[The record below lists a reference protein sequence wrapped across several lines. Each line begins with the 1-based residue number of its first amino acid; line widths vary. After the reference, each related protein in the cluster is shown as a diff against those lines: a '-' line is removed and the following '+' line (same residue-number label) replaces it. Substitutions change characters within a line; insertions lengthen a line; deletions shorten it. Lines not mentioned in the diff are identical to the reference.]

1 MNCILIQVLNGVT
14 SGPSPVP
21 GLLPPSH
28 PTPSEVGDGRIGERG
43 RVTLLPLGGSGG
55 GVRAAE
61 LPLGSNDAQ
70 PGEGEG
76 GLSPF
81 PLVIP
86 PSQPTLP
93 QVGEGLSA
101 DGGDAPLEGGYMALL
116 EATEELPQEWT
127 GEMIT
132 YESVPLIS
140 YTPRPLVIDV
150 CAHVKR

>member
-1 MNCILIQVLNGVT
+1 MNGVT

-28 PTPSEVGDGRIGERG
+28 PSPSEVGDGRSGERG
-43 RVTLLPLGGSGG
+43 RVTRLPLGGTGG

-61 LPLGSNDAQ
+61 LPLGGTRYAQ

-81 PLVIP
+81 PLVIA

-93 QVGEGLSA
+93 QVGEGRSGFTHSA
-101 DGGDAPLEGGYMALL
+101 AVTGFIGMQANQAIAQASDRLTLLRRAGDAAHAQSSIQHKLR
-116 EATEELPQEWT
+116 
-127 GEMIT
+127 I
-132 YESVPLIS
+132 
-140 YTPRPLVIDV
+140 IDV
-150 CAHVKR
+150 LYSSTLTCKL

>member
-1 MNCILIQVLNGVT
+1 MEAT

-28 PTPSEVGDGRIGERG
+28 PSPSEVGDGRSGERG
-43 RVTLLPLGGSGG
+43 RVTPLPLAGTGG

-61 LPLGSNDAQ
+61 VTLGSNDAQ

-86 PSQPTLP
+86 PSQPILP
-93 QVGEGLSA
+93 QVGEGRSGFTQSA
-101 DGGDAPLEGGYMALL
+101 TVAGLIGMQAKHAIAQTNDRISLLRSAGDAAHAQSSIQHKLR
-116 EATEELPQEWT
+116 
-127 GEMIT
+127 I
-132 YESVPLIS
+132 
-140 YTPRPLVIDV
+140 IDV
-150 CAHVKR
+150 RYSSTLKCNV

>member
-1 MNCILIQVLNGVT
+1 M
-14 SGPSPVP
+14 
-21 GLLPPSH
+21 
-28 PTPSEVGDGRIGERG
+28 GDGRSGERG
-43 RVTLLPLGGSGG
+43 RVTPLPLGGTGG

-61 LPLGSNDAQ
+61 LPLGSSYAQ

-86 PSQPTLP
+86 PSQPILP
-93 QVGEGLSA
+93 QVGDGLAA
-101 DGGDAPLEGGYMALL
+101 DGGDGGPEGGYMALL

-127 GEMIT
+127 GETIT

-140 YTPRPLVIDV
+140 YTPRQLVIDV
-150 CAHVKR
+150 WVHVKRLIILQIFCLFTQEKN